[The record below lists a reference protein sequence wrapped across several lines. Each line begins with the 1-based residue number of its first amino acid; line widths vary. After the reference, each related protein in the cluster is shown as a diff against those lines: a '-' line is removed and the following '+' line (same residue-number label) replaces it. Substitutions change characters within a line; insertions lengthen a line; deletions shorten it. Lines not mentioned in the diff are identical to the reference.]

1 MAMIKISRFDGM
13 IPKLEDRSLPETN
26 ALLATNVKL
35 TSTTTAPIN
44 TPSLSYTPQSPKTSP
59 SETLF
64 IARSGLSS
72 VWFTWMSDVDCVR
85 VPLSSEVESR
95 FCWSGDGAP
104 KMAKYSTAITGA
116 GNNYPAA
123 YFDLGIP
130 TPQTKPTVAPSGGV
144 GAAVTRFY
152 CYTFFS
158 QDGEESGS
166 SPISTISTG
175 KIDDTWALSAMDTAP
190 TNSGAGTASSTTFTN
205 TASAKHWLRVGDEV
219 AFGSAPTVFRT
230 VTAINSAAAF
240 SVTGASIAAETTWAR
255 RANWNVSSLTR
266 RIYRTSGT
274 TAQFLLVVDNLSPAT
289 TTYNDTII
297 DANLLGDELVSV
309 GWEPPPVGLK
319 GLCVHASGAL
329 AGFVNNIMHFS
340 EPLQPHAWITA
351 NTLSAEFD
359 GVGMQAYGST
369 VVLCTKGSPFIATGV
384 EPSSMTGETLAGLY
398 PCMSKRSVIG
408 LGDSILYASAFGL
421 VRVGSG
427 GVTILTD
434 QFYTK
439 DEWVK
444 LTPTQMICAAIN
456 GRVYV
461 RCAVG
466 AATPH
471 IQIFD
476 GPLLTTSDVNV
487 HALYSDTAAGEL
499 YLGMADGINLWDP
512 VGGLPMQG
520 QWWSKEFVFPKP
532 VNLGAAKVDFD
543 TAISPVDVAA
553 RLAFDAAIT
562 AANII
567 LIATGKVHGGIN
579 TRAVNA
585 KGVNASDI
593 GQLGGIPVS
602 NAVIFNLHSGVDRLL
617 IATRTVHDTKVFRL
631 PAGIKID
638 SYYVEVLTQTRVKEI
653 RVAET
658 PNGLRA
664 G

>member
-13 IPKLEDRSLPETN
+13 IPKLEDRALPETN

-72 VWFTWMSDVDCVR
+72 AWFTWSSDVDCVR
-85 VPLSSEVESR
+85 VPLSTEVEAR

-166 SPISTISTG
+166 SPVSTISTG

-190 TNSGAGTASSTTFTN
+190 TNSGAGTATSTTFTN

-255 RANWNVSSLTR
+255 RANWNVSGLTR

-274 TAQFLLVVDNLSPAT
+274 KAQFLLVAANLNPAT
-289 TTYNDTII
+289 TTYNDTIL
-297 DANLLGDELVSV
+297 DANILGDELISV

-329 AGFVNNIMHFS
+329 AGFVNNILHFS
-340 EPLQPHAWITA
+340 EPLQPHAWIAA
-351 NTLSAEFD
+351 NALSAEFD

-384 EPSSMTGETLAGLY
+384 TPADMTGETLAGLY
-398 PCMSKRSVIG
+398 PCMAKRSVIG

-421 VRVGSG
+421 IRVGSN
-427 GVTILTD
+427 GVTVVTD
-434 QFYTK
+434 QLYTK
-439 DEWVK
+439 DEWVT
-444 LTPTQMICAAIN
+444 LTPTQMVCAVIN
-456 GRVYV
+456 GRIYV

-471 IQIFD
+471 IRIFD
-476 GPLLTTSDVNV
+476 GPLLTTSNVNV
-487 HALYSDTAAGEL
+487 HALYSDTATGEL
-499 YLGMADGINLWDP
+499 YLGLSNGINLWDP
-512 VGGLPMQG
+512 VGGSPMQG

-543 TAISPVDVAA
+543 VAISPADLAA
-553 RLAFDAAIT
+553 RTASDAAIT
-562 AANII
+562 AANTA
-567 LIATGKVHGGIN
+567 LVATGKVRGSIN
-579 TRAVNA
+579 ARAVNA
-585 KGVNASDI
+585 KGINASDI
-593 GQLGGIPVS
+593 SRPIGVPVT
-602 NAVIFNLHSGVDRLL
+602 NAVTFNLHSGVDMSL
-617 IATRTVHDTKVFRL
+617 ITSHTVYDTNVFRL
-631 PAGIKID
+631 PAGYKID
-638 SYYVEVLTQTRVKEI
+638 TYYVEVLTQARVKEI

-658 PNGLRA
+658 PDGMRA